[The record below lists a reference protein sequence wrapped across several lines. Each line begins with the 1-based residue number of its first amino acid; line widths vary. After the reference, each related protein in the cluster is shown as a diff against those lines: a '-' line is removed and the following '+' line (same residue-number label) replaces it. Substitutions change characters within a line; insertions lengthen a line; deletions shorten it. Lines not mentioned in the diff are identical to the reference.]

1 MGQQACLQSKLFQ
14 KWLPFLLSKLWWDLP
29 CWGNH
34 ADLESQGEMSTLSE
48 GL

>member
-14 KWLPFLLSKLWWDLP
+14 KWLPFYPSCGGTYFAGGTMLTWNLRV
-29 CWGNH
+29 
-34 ADLESQGEMSTLSE
+34 MSTLSE